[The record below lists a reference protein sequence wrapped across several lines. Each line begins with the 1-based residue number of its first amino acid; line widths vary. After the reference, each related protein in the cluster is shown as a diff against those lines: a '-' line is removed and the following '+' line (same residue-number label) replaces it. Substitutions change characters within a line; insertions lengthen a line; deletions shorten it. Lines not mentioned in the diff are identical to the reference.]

1 MKHSATVFSA
11 VGEAGVVT
19 VRRLVDVLLSSAS
32 TNRKKMRVLH
42 ELSFMGERRPA
53 HMIWSLLHYLGIA
66 TFHNEFLHY
75 LRVPGW
81 LVWLV
86 VGCRASGRC

>member
-19 VRRLVDVLLSSAS
+19 VRRLVDMLLSSAS
-32 TNRKKMRVLH
+32 TNRKKMRVFH

-53 HMIWSLLHYLGIA
+53 HMI
-66 TFHNEFLHY
+66 
-75 LRVPGW
+75 
-81 LVWLV
+81 
-86 VGCRASGRC
+86 